1 MIKIFLK
8 LIDATILACMKVTF
22 MIKYKMISMITLHKV
37 IAKMICIEDD
47 YDEDD
52 EDDYDEDDEADYD
65 EYDLDVANNLNVI
78 AESNFNENHVNRKK

>member
-1 MIKIFLK
+1 
-8 LIDATILACMKVTF
+8 
-22 MIKYKMISMITLHKV
+22 MITLHKV
-37 IAKMICIEDD
+37 IAKMICI
-47 YDEDD
+47 